1 MIDEIRLWMVGLL
14 LDKKQ
19 INTISGIAE
28 VAVEQTGGGEEQ
40 KEGEGKTHDRV
51 VCYSSSLS

>member
-1 MIDEIRLWMVGLL
+1 MVGLL

-28 VAVEQTGGGEEQ
+28 VAVEQTGGARTEGGGGENSRQ
-40 KEGEGKTHDRV
+40 GR
-51 VCYSSSLS
+51 LLL

>member
-1 MIDEIRLWMVGLL
+1 MRWDGGL

-19 INTISGIAE
+19 INAISGIAE
-28 VAVEQTGGGEEQ
+28 GAVEETGGGGLEL